1 MNAKS
6 WISRSTFPCRPCV
19 LLALATFTSIRP
31 IAAQSGRGETSAYAP
46 YPLEAQYHVPIPMRD
61 GVRLSAD
68 IYRPVDNEKH
78 ATLFELT
85 PYNNSWPTPQTLT
98 TTPTTVGGVMG
109 DAWHFVKRG
118 YAYVVV
124 DVRGRYDSEGMFDP
138 WRRDGEDGSDVI
150 AWIARQ
156 PWSNGKVATIGASY
170 TGWNQWL
177 IARQQ
182 NPHHV
187 AMLPYVGPSNAFTE
201 IIRMNGA
208 PNLDIL
214 FSWAATRY
222 GRVGGGEDVNWME
235 IMKQLPLD
243 SLTEKIGRS
252 VPFWREWMERDRVD
266 EYWEPMQMEGHFD
279 KIKIPTFTVTGWW
292 DGQAFGATNAYV
304 NLMRTGVDPSDHM
317 LIIGPWLHAVNR
329 QTDLGEREFGPQA
342 IMELDRI
349 RDEWLDHHMLGK
361 PRPDLPNVMYFLTV
375 KNEWKTA
382 STWPTPQTEFTE
394 FYLESGGG
402 ANTLFGDGVLRR
414 GTPGQ
419 GRADEFTYDPMNPV
433 IGVAT
438 RDGGASS
445 GLRQGPVDSRSVE
458 TREDVLVYTSEPL
471 AEGMEVTGPVK
482 AKIYFSTDV
491 PDTDITVK
499 LLDVEPDGRALELS
513 DGIMRARYRNS
524 YSEPELLEPGRV
536 YSIEVPM
543 YPVSNYFKAGNRI
556 RIEVSS
562 SNMPLYGRNLNTG
575 KSSETTT
582 EYRVAH
588 TKIHHTPQYASHIH
602 LPVIPDPVAAARE

>member
-1 MNAKS
+1 MDVKRR
-6 WISRSTFPCRPCV
+6 IERSARWHSGLV
-19 LLALATFTSIRP
+19 SLVVAALMSVELITAALVS
-31 IAAQSGRGETSAYAP
+31 AQSAAFAP
-46 YPLEAQYHVPIPMRD
+46 YPIETQYHVLIAMRD

-68 IYRPVDNEKH
+68 IYRPTDGESHPV
-78 ATLFELT
+78 LFELT
-85 PYNNSWPTPQTLT
+85 PYGNSSSSPFVGSVESAWP
-98 TTPTTVGGVMG
+98 
-109 DAWHFVKRG
+109 FVKRG
-118 YAYVVV
+118 YAVVVV
-124 DVRGRYDSEGMFDP
+124 DVRGQYDSEGTFDP

-177 IARQQ
+177 IAKQQ

-222 GRVGGGEDVNWME
+222 GHVGGGEDVNWME
-235 IMKQLPLD
+235 IMMQLPLD
-243 SLTEKIGRS
+243 SLIEKIGRS

-317 LIIGPWLHAVNR
+317 LIIGPWLHSVLR
-329 QTDLGEREFGPQA
+329 RGVKPIKLGEREFGPQS
-342 IMELDRI
+342 IIPLDDI
-349 RDEWLDHHMLGK
+349 RFRWLDHHMLGK
-361 PRPDLPNVMYFLTV
+361 PRTDLPNVMYFLTV

-382 STWPTPQTEFTE
+382 STWPMPQTEFTE
-394 FYLESGGG
+394 FYLESGGR

-575 KSSETTT
+575 KSSETTR

-588 TKIHHTPQYASHIH
+588 TKIHHTAQYPSQML
-602 LPVIPDPVAAARE
+602 LPVIPK